1 MSNDNIALKL
11 NIEDYLP
18 SEITNNQSLQRR
30 THRMGGGAGAAAM
43 HFVGMSMLGGML
55 IGSVVKSL
63 NAPNSVKEDCDK
75 IQELGEDVNGIV
87 VFMATEVQKR
97 QQIAK
102 MITSQDNFIQRR
114 IADFSKKIDEEEE
127 RQKEIYKFTQITNL
141 VVVGSF
147 ILVIISKIIVAR
159 NNL

>member
-18 SEITNNQSLQRR
+18 SKSTNNQFLQRR
-30 THRMGGGAGAAAM
+30 THKMGGGAGAAAM
-43 HFVGMSMLGGML
+43 HFVGMSMLGGMV
-55 IGSVVKSL
+55 IGSVVKSV

-75 IQELGEDVNGIV
+75 IQELGEDVHGIV

-114 IADFSKKIDEEEE
+114 IADFSEKIDEEEE
-127 RQKEIYKFTQITNL
+127 RQKEMYKFTQLTNL

>member
-30 THRMGGGAGAAAM
+30 THKMGGGARAAAM
-43 HFVGMSMLGGML
+43 HFVGMSMLGGMV

-102 MITSQDNFIQRR
+102 IITSQDNFIQRR